1 MVNVMIAPM
10 VASLMARIGFDS
22 RSWIHLIVSSR
33 NWKQL
38 GVLLIQSTRSRPRIE
53 LSILAGSGKAALG
66 IQMDCRGNRTGL
78 HGSCEAAS

>member
-1 MVNVMIAPM
+1 
-10 VASLMARIGFDS
+10 
-22 RSWIHLIVSSR
+22 
-33 NWKQL
+33 L